1 MSFNYLTIFV
11 PAVLITAVVLSVLA
25 TRRIHRDVSF
35 TSEQRSM
42 QMWLI
47 WLVPILGAAL
57 VLAVLR
63 DEPAP
68 ERGRISMRDNPP
80 DPRRPA

>member
-1 MSFNYLTIFV
+1 MSFDYLTVFIPAAFV
-11 PAVLITAVVLSVLA
+11 TAIVLSVLA
-25 TRRIHRDVSF
+25 TRRVRRDVSF

-42 QMWLI
+42 QLWLI

-57 VLAVLR
+57 VLSVLR

-68 ERGRISMRDNPP
+68 ERDRSSQNNTQRNT
-80 DPRRPA
+80 